1 MSMAGYFMESEKNG
15 VRFWLK
21 ARTVGLC
28 AAFNRLLGYHP
39 VRSTKPVVFLSSMFI
54 KDNEHSNKRSDQHL
68 AKCPDYPDPVF
79 YLSHL
84 GKYFFRNES
93 LLHLR
98 VEQFTRYLL
107 ISDKADTDETS
118 AGTTADDDHNEE
130 DADDAR
136 FVESH
141 HRHFDLFMEQEPPG
155 KRYFSRMR
163 GVPSAKRREHSKLAV
178 SRYWQPEP
186 IGNTREAYY
195 QQRLLLALAWFS
207 DSAPALVVADSGKQA
222 VHWTLKWARPASLA
236 RRALPDITLQ
246 ISSVGSTDFSYEE
259 RCCHFESLFSS
270 SRFVCKCCD
279 GEVGQGPCDACR
291 FAIGFHVCPE
301 SGTEHRW
308 CRNTL
313 FGGSEHVPPLFVV
326 CAF

>member
-1 MSMAGYFMESEKNG
+1 MESEKNG

-21 ARTVGLC
+21 ARTIGLC

-54 KDNEHSNKRSDQHL
+54 KDSEHSNKRSDQHL

-98 VEQFTRYLL
+98 VEQFVRYLI
-107 ISDKADTDETS
+107 ISDRDSDDTG
-118 AGTTADDDHNEE
+118 AGTTADEDYDEEE
-130 DADDAR
+130 DADDVR

-141 HRHFDLFMEQEPPG
+141 HRHFDAFMEQEPPG
-155 KRYFSRMR
+155 KRYFARIR

-186 IGNTREAYY
+186 IGNTREAVDSYILRAER
-195 QQRLLLALAWFS
+195 QA
-207 DSAPALVVADSGKQA
+207 DSASAQEKTKTYAPGLLSATASPGFGVGCRQ
-222 VHWTLKWARPASLA
+222 RPHA
-236 RRALPDITLQ
+236 RRRGQRKAGGALDFKMGPAC
-246 ISSVGSTDFSYEE
+246 ISG
-259 RCCHFESLFSS
+259 RARS
-270 SRFVCKCCD
+270 SRHQLADKL
-279 GEVGQGPCDACR
+279 GWQ
-291 FAIGFHVCPE
+291 
-301 SGTEHRW
+301 HRL
-308 CRNTL
+308 CL
-313 FGGSEHVPPLFVV
+313 
-326 CAF
+326 

>member
-1 MSMAGYFMESEKNG
+1 MESEKNG

-107 ISDKADTDETS
+107 ISDKADSDETS
-118 AGTTADDDHNEE
+118 AGTTADDDHDEE
-130 DADDAR
+130 DGDDVR
-136 FVESH
+136 FVEST
-141 HRHFDLFMEQEPPG
+141 HRHFDAFMEEEPTG
-155 KRYFSRMR
+155 KRYFARIR

-186 IGNTREAYY
+186 IGNTREDMDSY
-195 QQRLLLALAWFS
+195 LLRVERQA
-207 DSAPALVVADSGKQA
+207 DSATIPEGK
-222 VHWTLKWARPASLA
+222 
-236 RRALPDITLQ
+236 
-246 ISSVGSTDFSYEE
+246 
-259 RCCHFESLFSS
+259 
-270 SRFVCKCCD
+270 
-279 GEVGQGPCDACR
+279 
-291 FAIGFHVCPE
+291 
-301 SGTEHRW
+301 
-308 CRNTL
+308 
-313 FGGSEHVPPLFVV
+313 
-326 CAF
+326 